1 LDEPAAIYNSPAHLS
16 EESWVQFEHRAAQN
30 LLAAL
35 EGELKKLKLRVIPE
49 RVHKS
54 RVSLRRWFSVWS
66 FLADDG
72 WEEKKFKKKVL
83 TPLRGFLKE
92 LGELRDFDVN
102 IETAEQLSC
111 DEQTLEDLKACRK
124 KLKQRIDKSLSD
136 LEPEEIIAKIENYL
150 ESKAI
155 ELAENIKTEPDKDH
169 SAFAHFDRYIKTHE
183 EQVKKLS
190 EKATCPESLHKLR
203 LAIKKWRYLLTEC
216 MGLTN
221 LELVRAQTL
230 LGEIHD
236 YDRLEPFLR
245 EHDDRSTA
253 LAALRLE
260 RSTRIQEFEQLKVYL
275 PFALRPGTITYTYP
289 SESNA

>member
-1 LDEPAAIYNSPAHLS
+1 LDKPAAIYNSPAHLS
-16 EESWVQFEHRAAQN
+16 QESWVEFEHRAALN
-30 LLAAL
+30 LLGAL
-35 EGELKKLKLRVIPE
+35 EGELKKLKLRVTPE

-83 TPLRGFLKE
+83 TPLRVFLKE

-102 IETAEQLSC
+102 IETAEHLSC
-111 DEQTLEDLKACRK
+111 DEETMEDLKACRK
-124 KLKQRIDKSLSD
+124 RLKQRIDKSLSELD
-136 LEPEEIIAKIENYL
+136 PEEVIARIENYM
-150 ESKAI
+150 ESKATDLDEI
-155 ELAENIKTEPDKDH
+155 IKAEPNKDH
-169 SAFAHFDRYIKTHE
+169 SAFAHFDRYIRTHE

-190 EKATCPESLHKLR
+190 EKATCSQSLHKLR

-221 LELVRAQTL
+221 LELVKSQTL

-236 YDRLEPFLR
+236 YDRLEAFLE
-245 EHDDRSTA
+245 EHEHHSPA

-260 RSTRIQEFEQLKVYL
+260 RSTRVQEFEQLKVFL
-275 PFALRPGTITYTYP
+275 PFGLRPGTITYAYP